1 MDRQALFVL
10 SLIITLIF
18 FFIQRADPSRKK
30 AVEYFGW
37 FVGMLIVVYVWWY
50 RTLWEA
56 VLGLLIA
63 LVLNGLFWVLIG
75 RYNPVSSSD
84 DIRVMGLDD

>member
-1 MDRQALFVL
+1 M
-10 SLIITLIF
+10 
-18 FFIQRADPSRKK
+18 
-30 AVEYFGW
+30 
-37 FVGMLIVVYVWWY
+37 VYVWWY
-50 RTLWEA
+50 RALWEA

>member
-37 FVGMLIVVYVWWY
+37 FIGMLVSWFMCGGIV
-50 RTLWEA
+50 RC
-56 VLGLLIA
+56 
-63 LVLNGLFWVLIG
+63 G
-75 RYNPVSSSD
+75 RLCWGY
-84 DIRVMGLDD
+84 